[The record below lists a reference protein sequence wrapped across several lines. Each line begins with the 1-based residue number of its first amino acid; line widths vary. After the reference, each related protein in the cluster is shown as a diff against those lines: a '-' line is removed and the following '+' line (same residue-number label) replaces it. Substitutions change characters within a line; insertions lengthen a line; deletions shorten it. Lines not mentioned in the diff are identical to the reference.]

1 LFRVTAGQGGI
12 ATSARPA
19 ERWPK
24 IFQESP
30 FTRPGETDRH
40 VFAPGGKVVGMSD
53 LGLPAQIRACLFDLD
68 GVVTRTAVV
77 HAAAWKE
84 TFDTFLEERDGAGY
98 RPFDE
103 AHDYDRYVDGLPRA
117 DGVRSFLASRGITL
131 PEGTPDDPPEARTV
145 QGLGNRKNVLVLR
158 KIEEGGVEAYD
169 TTLDYIRRA
178 RAAGLATAI
187 VSSSKNCLDVLR
199 AVDAV
204 DLFDVRIDGVVATE
218 RGLPGKPRPDTFL
231 AAARDLGF
239 EPAQVAVFEDALAG
253 MDAGR
258 AGDFGQV
265 IGVDRV
271 GQADALRA
279 HGADVVVSDLGE
291 LGAATGGAR

>member
-1 LFRVTAGQGGI
+1 
-12 ATSARPA
+12 
-19 ERWPK
+19 
-24 IFQESP
+24 
-30 FTRPGETDRH
+30 
-40 VFAPGGKVVGMSD
+40 MSD

-84 TFDTFLEERDGAGY
+84 TFDTFLREHGGGGQ
-98 RPFDE
+98 RPFDA
-103 AHDYDRYVDGLPRA
+103 AHDYDEYVDGLPRA

-131 PEGTPDDPPEARTV
+131 PEGSPDDPPDATTV
-145 QGLGNRKNVLVLR
+145 QGLGNRKNDLVLR
-158 KIEEGGVEAYD
+158 KIREGGVEAYD
-169 TTLDYIRRA
+169 TTLEYIREVRA
-178 RAAGLATAI
+178 RGLATAI

-204 DLFDVRIDGVVATE
+204 GLFDVRIDGVVAAE

-231 AAARDLGF
+231 AAAADLGV
-239 EPAQVAVFEDALAG
+239 EPSQAAVFEDALAG

-258 AGDFGQV
+258 AGRFGRV

-271 GQADALRA
+271 GQAEALRA
-279 HGADVVVSDLGE
+279 HGADVVVQDLAELAGPAEATRTVGGE
-291 LGAATGGAR
+291 R